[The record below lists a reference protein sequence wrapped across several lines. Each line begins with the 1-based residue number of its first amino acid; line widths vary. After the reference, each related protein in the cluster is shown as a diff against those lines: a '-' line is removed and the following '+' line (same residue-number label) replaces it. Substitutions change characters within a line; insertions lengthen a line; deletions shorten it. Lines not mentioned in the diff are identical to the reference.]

1 MSHGGREGA
10 FSPLPAA
17 NERDRKM
24 AKVRICASGFGTQV
38 REFPLVADAQA
49 WMRNDAEEVAV
60 EHNAEVVDF
69 GNGEIVVQRRG
80 SGEEIARWEIEKL

>member
-1 MSHGGREGA
+1 MV
-10 FSPLPAA
+10 
-17 NERDRKM
+17 
-24 AKVRICASGFGTQV
+24 KVRFSASGFGTQV
-38 REFPLVADAQA
+38 REFPLEADAQA
-49 WMRNDAEEVAV
+49 WMRNDAEEVAA

>member
-1 MSHGGREGA
+1 MV
-10 FSPLPAA
+10 
-17 NERDRKM
+17 
-24 AKVRICASGFGTQV
+24 KVRFSASGFGTKV
-38 REFPLVADAQA
+38 REFPLEADAQA
-49 WMRNDAEEVAV
+49 WMRHDAEEVAA